1 MSREKYL
8 SMNKNFNGYSFANI
22 GLFTGFGTGIVNAVY
37 SLVVFDIFRM
47 FFSENSASVAV
58 GVYAAIYAIFASIVG
73 IVSAEF
79 LHRFTKVQLLYLS
92 LFILGACYSMMSF
105 SIKPGTF
112 ISLDYIANFGVT
124 MAGVLIPL
132 FISDFSKDVGMAKVN
147 ARYHL
152 WVNVGALIAPMFA
165 MNIVNKFDGNY
176 RAPLL
181 AAGMIYFS
189 GMLFFKHFGIV
200 QQEKVLKRINIR
212 KTLRALRINAKEYFN
227 KAGML
232 RAYIVNFGFYALR
245 AMRILYV
252 PIVVVENGFSN
263 DTLGLIL
270 SIGILP
276 YVFIDLF
283 IGNWIKKYGI
293 KIFLT
298 MGFLSF
304 ALFSFVAMF
313 ASGYLLLSIFILWQI
328 SGALMEAAHDLLFF
342 NGMKRSD
349 QARFYGIFR
358 TSMNLPSVVAPVFG
372 ALCIALFGSVSAVW
386 LITAV
391 VGILS
396 TMVLWSKTK

>member
-1 MSREKYL
+1 MSREKYI
-8 SMNKNFNGYSFANI
+8 SMKKDINGYSFANI
-22 GLFTGFGTGIVNAVY
+22 GLFTGFGAGIVNAVY

-47 FFSENSASVAV
+47 FFNENSASIAV
-58 GVYAAIYAIFASIVG
+58 GVYAAIYAVFASVVG

-79 LHRFTKVQLLYLS
+79 LHRFTKTQLLYLS
-92 LFILGACYSMMSF
+92 LFILGACYAMMSF

-112 ISLDYIANFGVT
+112 ITLDYVANFGVT

-132 FISDFSKDVGMAKVN
+132 FISDFSKKIGMAKVN

-152 WVNVGALIAPMFA
+152 WVNVGALVAPMFA
-165 MNIVNKFDGNY
+165 MGIVNKFGGNY

-181 AAGMIYFS
+181 AAGIIYFS

-200 QQEKVLKRINIR
+200 QQEKVLKRLNVR
-212 KTLRALRINAKEYFN
+212 RTLRALRINAKEYFN
-227 KAGML
+227 KTGML
-232 RAYIVNFGFYALR
+232 RAYVVNFGFYALR

-270 SIGILP
+270 SLGILP
-276 YVFIDLF
+276 YIFIDLF

-298 MGFLSF
+298 LGFLSF
-304 ALFSFVAMF
+304 SLFSFVAMF
-313 ASGYLLLSIFILWQI
+313 AGGYLLLSMFILWQI
-328 SGALMEAAHDLLFF
+328 SGAFMEAAHDLLFF
-342 NGMKRSD
+342 DGMKRNE

-358 TSMNLPSVVAPVFG
+358 TSMNLPSVVAPMFG
-372 ALCIALFGSVSAVW
+372 ALCIALFGSTSAVW

-391 VGILS
+391 AGILS
-396 TMVLWSKTK
+396 TMVLWSKR